1 MGTQYTA
8 FNMNLQSTFSSLSFC
23 LHLVG
28 REVSNKIVGYLDEE
42 GVLDKTGPCSSCSG
56 VKLWTTTW
64 TSPRKRNWGAS
75 TPKSS
80 VRSTASRRQLLPH
93 HGRPLQRG
101 PLASCLHPWCSR
113 CSQPIS
119 QDLLETLNADLT
131 ASQASHIL
139 FIHLPT
145 YLVNRHPSSA
155 IIRQQAKHLRFKG
168 ERDSIP
174 SLEGRGPVWEID
186 K

>member
-1 MGTQYTA
+1 MQWGQIVDHDLDFAPETE
-8 FNMNLQSTFSSLSFC
+8 LGSSEHSKVQC
-23 LHLVG
+23 
-28 REVSNKIVGYLDEE
+28 EE
-42 GVLDKTGPCSSCSG
+42 YCIQGDNCFPIMVGPCSG
-56 VKLWTTTW
+56 
-64 TSPRKRNWGAS
+64 
-75 TPKSS
+75 
-80 VRSTASRRQLLPH
+80 
-93 HGRPLQRG
+93 G
-101 PLASCLHPWCSR
+101 PLANCLHPWCSR